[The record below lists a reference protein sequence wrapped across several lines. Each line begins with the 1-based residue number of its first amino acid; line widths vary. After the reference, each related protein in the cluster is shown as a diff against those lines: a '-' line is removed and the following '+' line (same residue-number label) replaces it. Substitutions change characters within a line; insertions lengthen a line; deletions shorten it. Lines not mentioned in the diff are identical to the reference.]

1 MKKRIHYTRNIIINS
16 EKRLIILNSDL
27 TRENNIFLK
36 EDIEQLLI
44 SRKSSLEALL
54 KTIKNFQDDFFSKE
68 NKVNKLKLTKELL
81 TLLKNNLTVMK
92 EEKMKQFDSLKNLNE
107 KDKKRIQG
115 NLFQDNENKMN
126 YSSNDDLHSSYIK
139 QKNELSLLNFQIQ
152 NEIEKIKIM
161 IDIKNKIYLYV
172 KHISFYLNLYREIY
186 CNINKRDSETV
197 SEILKSI
204 RTSIKNE
211 FISNVK
217 EKMETDLEINAVK
230 FKIQFIKDNL
240 INDKFE
246 GDKKYIKPEEI
257 IYEETR
263 ENDHSVITGKNKR
276 NSFAGIHEITFSK
289 NILKRPSNNLAK
301 KHLSIDDVMA
311 DNFFRNKLI
320 DLFIKNKDNLNNDKN
335 RINNYFNI
343 NVNINLGGNKNSCST
358 SSLENEDDQAK
369 IELDENNSI
378 DESSSQREEDVKD
391 NNRD

>member
-1 MKKRIHYTRNIIINS
+1 MRKRIPYTRNIIINS
-16 EKRLIILNSDL
+16 EKRLIFLTSDL
-27 TRENNIFLK
+27 TSEKNTFVK
-36 EDIEQLLI
+36 EDIKQILFN
-44 SRKSSLEALL
+44 RKSSLEALL
-54 KTIKNFQDDFFSKE
+54 KTIKNFQDYYFSKE
-68 NKVNKLKLTKELL
+68 NKANKLKLTKELL

-92 EEKMKQFDSLKNLNE
+92 EQKMKQFDSLKSLNE
-107 KDKKRIQG
+107 KNKKRIQG
-115 NLFQDNENKMN
+115 NLFQENEKKIN
-126 YSSNDDLHSSYIK
+126 YDFNGDLYSSYIK

-152 NEIEKIKIM
+152 NEIEKTNIM

-186 CNINKRDSETV
+186 CNINKQDSETI

-240 INDKFE
+240 INYKLE
-246 GDKKYIKPEEI
+246 GNKKYIKPEEI
-257 IYEETR
+257 IYEETK
-263 ENDHSVITGKNKR
+263 ENDHSVITGKNQR
-276 NSFAGIHEITFSK
+276 NSYAGINKITFSK
-289 NILKRPSNNLAK
+289 NVLKRPSNNLAK
-301 KHLSIDDVMA
+301 KHLSIDDVMT
-311 DNFFRNKLI
+311 DNFYRNKLI
-320 DLFIKNKDNLNNDKN
+320 DLFLKNKDNLNVNNN

-343 NVNINLGGNKNSCST
+343 NVNINLGCNQNNCST

-378 DESSSQREEDVKD
+378 DESSSQREEGVKD
-391 NNRD
+391 N

>member
-1 MKKRIHYTRNIIINS
+1 MT
-16 EKRLIILNSDL
+16 
-27 TRENNIFLK
+27 
-36 EDIEQLLI
+36 
-44 SRKSSLEALL
+44 
-54 KTIKNFQDDFFSKE
+54 
-68 NKVNKLKLTKELL
+68 
-81 TLLKNNLTVMK
+81 
-92 EEKMKQFDSLKNLNE
+92 
-107 KDKKRIQG
+107 
-115 NLFQDNENKMN
+115 
-126 YSSNDDLHSSYIK
+126 
-139 QKNELSLLNFQIQ
+139 
-152 NEIEKIKIM
+152 
-161 IDIKNKIYLYV
+161 DIKNKIYLYV

-186 CNINKRDSETV
+186 CNINKQDSETV

-240 INDKFE
+240 INDKLE

-263 ENDHSVITGKNKR
+263 EKDHSIITGKNKR
-276 NSFAGIHEITFSK
+276 NSYAGIHKITFSK
-289 NILKRPSNNLAK
+289 NILKRPSNNLTK

-311 DNFFRNKLI
+311 DNFYRNKLI

-343 NVNINLGGNKNSCST
+343 NVNINLGCNKNNCST

>member
-1 MKKRIHYTRNIIINS
+1 
-16 EKRLIILNSDL
+16 
-27 TRENNIFLK
+27 
-36 EDIEQLLI
+36 
-44 SRKSSLEALL
+44 
-54 KTIKNFQDDFFSKE
+54 
-68 NKVNKLKLTKELL
+68 
-81 TLLKNNLTVMK
+81 MK

-152 NEIEKIKIM
+152 NEIEKTKIM
-161 IDIKNKIYLYV
+161 TDIKNKIYLYV

-186 CNINKRDSETV
+186 CNINKQDSETV

-204 RTSIKNE
+204 RTSIKDE

-240 INDKFE
+240 INDKLE

-276 NSFAGIHEITFSK
+276 NSYAGIHKITFSK
-289 NILKRPSNNLAK
+289 NIVKRPSNNLAK

-311 DNFFRNKLI
+311 DNFYRNKLI

-343 NVNINLGGNKNSCST
+343 NVNINLGCNKNNCST

-369 IELDENNSI
+369 IELDEKNSI